1 MATNIEIKARVHD
14 PAGLRARV
22 TTISDTAG
30 QRIPQEDIFFH
41 SPQGRLK
48 LRVLGEDQ
56 GQLIYYERPD
66 SAGPKQSEYFISRT
80 GEPRTLQDVLSRTYG
95 VRGVVL
101 KERWLYWIGNTRIHL
116 DQVEGLGS
124 FLEFEVVLSADQSIE
139 EGQAIAAGL
148 LERLDIAKAD
158 LIDAAYIDLL
168 EREAA
173 GQGQ

>member
-14 PAGLRARV
+14 PAALKAKV
-22 TTISDTAG
+22 TAISDTAG

-48 LRVLGEDQ
+48 LRILAEDH

-66 SAGPKQSEYFISRT
+66 NAGPKQSDYYISTTR
-80 GEPRTLQDVLSRTYG
+80 EPRTLQDVLGRTYG
-95 VRGVVL
+95 LRGVVR

-124 FLEFEVVLSADQSIE
+124 FLELEVVLSAGQSIE

-148 LERLDIAKAD
+148 MDRLDVAEAD
-158 LIDAAYIDLL
+158 LIDDAYIDLL
-168 EREAA
+168 EQAA
-173 GQGQ
+173 A

>member
-14 PAGLRARV
+14 PARLKARV
-22 TTISDTAG
+22 VAISDTAG
-30 QRIPQEDIFFH
+30 ERITQEDIFFN

-48 LRVLGEDQ
+48 LRILGEDQ

-66 SAGPKQSEYFISRT
+66 SAGPKQSDYYISRT
-80 GEPRTLQDVLSRTYG
+80 SEPETLADVLTRTYG
-95 VRGVVL
+95 VRGVVR

-124 FLEFEVVLSADQSIE
+124 FLEFEVVLTDGQSIQ
-139 EGQAIAAGL
+139 EGQDIAAGL
-148 LERLDIAKAD
+148 MEQLDVAGSD

-168 EREAA
+168 ERQTA
-173 GQGQ
+173 G

>member
-14 PAGLRARV
+14 PAGLKTKVEA
-22 TTISDTAG
+22 ISDTAG
-30 QRIPQEDIFFH
+30 ERIPQEDIFFH
-41 SPQGRLK
+41 APQGRLK
-48 LRVLGEDQ
+48 LRILAEDL

-66 SAGPKQSEYFISRT
+66 SAGPKQSDYFISHT
-80 GEPRTLQDVLSRTYG
+80 GEPRTLQDVLGRTYG
-95 VRGVVL
+95 VRGVVR

-124 FLEFEVVLSADQSIE
+124 FLEFEVVLSGGQSID

-148 LERLDIAKAD
+148 MDRLGVAEVD

-168 EREAA
+168 ESDAT
-173 GQGQ
+173 

>member
-14 PAGLRARV
+14 PASLKEKVIA
-22 TTISDTAG
+22 ISDTAG

-48 LRVLGEDQ
+48 LRILGQDR

-66 SAGPKQSEYFISRT
+66 RVGPKQSEYYLSRT
-80 GEPRTLQDVLSRTYG
+80 GEPATLRDVLRRTYG
-95 VRGVVL
+95 VRGVVR

-124 FLEFEVVLSADQSIE
+124 FLEFEVMLSDGQAIE
-139 EGQAIAAGL
+139 EGQAIAAELMG
-148 LERLDIAKAD
+148 RLDVAPSD

-168 EREAA
+168 ERQAA
-173 GQGQ
+173 G